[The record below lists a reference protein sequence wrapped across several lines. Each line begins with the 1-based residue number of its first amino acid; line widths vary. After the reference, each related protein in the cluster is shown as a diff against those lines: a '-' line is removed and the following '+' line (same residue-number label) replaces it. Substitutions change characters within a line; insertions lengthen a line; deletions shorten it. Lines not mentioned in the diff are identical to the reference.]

1 MLIISYLQL
10 ALLQPQRVGIVVTTN
25 PENVERRKGIVTKI
39 AIANRVLSAEKIIA
53 QMVFHMAM
61 TAAINHQK
69 VLHPHPDLMKR
80 TFIINNT
87 NIRLPI

>member
-1 MLIISYLQL
+1 MLIISYSYLQL

-39 AIANRVLSAEKIIA
+39 AIANRVLSAEEIIA

-69 VLHPHPDLMKR
+69 VH
-80 TFIINNT
+80 
-87 NIRLPI
+87 

>member
-1 MLIISYLQL
+1 MIISYSYFQL
-10 ALLQPQRVGIVVTTN
+10 ALLLTQRVGIVVTTN

-69 VLHPHPDLMKR
+69 VLFHKTCTDHMSNFFAVGKH
-80 TFIINNT
+80 N
-87 NIRLPI
+87 